1 MVPILDVFT
10 PLSREATEPVPF
22 SKADLETANNPVG
35 GETSNDSSN
44 HQNFSARISTDT
56 Q

>member
-22 SKADLETANNPVG
+22 SKVDLETAINHVSV
-35 GETSNDSSN
+35 ETSNDTP
-44 HQNFSARISTDT
+44 QTT
-56 Q
+56 